1 MVAAPRVLIID
12 EDLSIRRLLRR
23 VLGAA
28 GYQTEDMAPG
38 QTALRCIVERP
49 FDLAI
54 LDLDAG
60 SWAADEAIQFVRG
73 VSPIPILAL
82 SSRADADITVEALDS
97 GADDCVRKPFDM
109 KELLARVANAMRRRA
124 RAEGEASKIVTGD
137 LEIDLLHR
145 RVRSCGRDVHFAV
158 KPYEVLR
165 RLAEDAGK
173 VVPHQEILRAVWGLD
188 RADHIAYL
196 RVAIREL
203 RRKLEPDPKRPCYI
217 LAEPRVGYRL
227 SMQRTVRHHGL
238 PRGRLAGQPA

>member
-1 MVAAPRVLIID
+1 MVPVPRVLIVD

-23 VLGAA
+23 VLSAA
-28 GYQTEDMAPG
+28 GYRTEDMAPG

-60 SWAADEAIQFVRG
+60 AWAAGEAIQFVREL
-73 VSPIPILAL
+73 SPIPILAL
-82 SSRADADITVEALDS
+82 SARADADITIEALDS
-97 GADDCVRKPFDM
+97 GADDCVRKPFNTN
-109 KELLARVANAMRRRA
+109 ELLVRAANVMRRRA
-124 RAEGEASKIVTGD
+124 REEGKASKVVTGD
-137 LEIDLLHR
+137 LEIDLLHH
-145 RVRSCGRDVHFAV
+145 RVRSRGRDVHFAV

-173 VVPHQEILRAVWGLD
+173 VVTHQEILLAVWGPD
-188 RADHIAYL
+188 QVDHIAYV

-227 SMQRTVRHHGL
+227 SMHKAIRHHGL
-238 PRGRLAGQPA
+238 RRGRLTDQPS

>member
-1 MVAAPRVLIID
+1 MVPIPRVLIID

-23 VLGAA
+23 LLAAA
-28 GYQTEDMAPG
+28 GYRTEDMAPS
-38 QTALRCIVERP
+38 QAALGCLVERP

-60 SWAADEAIQFVRG
+60 SWVVDDAIQFVRG
-73 VSPIPILAL
+73 LSPIPILAL
-82 SSRADADITVEALDS
+82 SARADAKITVEALDS
-97 GADDCVRKPFDM
+97 GADDCVRKPFDT

-124 RAEGEASKIVTGD
+124 REEGKASKVVTGD

-145 RVRSCGRDVHFAV
+145 RIRARGQYVHFAV
-158 KPYEVLR
+158 KPYGVLR
-165 RLAEDAGK
+165 KLAEDAGK
-173 VVPHQEILRAVWGLD
+173 VVTHQEILSAVWGPD

-196 RVAIREL
+196 RTAIREL

-227 SMQRTVRHHGL
+227 SMQTPIRQ
-238 PRGRLAGQPA
+238 PRDRSTGQSS